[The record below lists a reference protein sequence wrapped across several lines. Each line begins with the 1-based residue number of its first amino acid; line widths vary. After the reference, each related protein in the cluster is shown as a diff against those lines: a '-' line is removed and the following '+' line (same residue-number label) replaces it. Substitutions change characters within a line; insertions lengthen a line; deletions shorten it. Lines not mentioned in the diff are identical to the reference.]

1 MSIKQKAI
9 KGVFWSV
16 IQNWGSQAGS
26 LLVFLILARLLQP
39 KDFGLVA
46 LANVL
51 ITFIQIFLE
60 QGFSQALIQR
70 QKLDREHLD
79 TAFWTQLVLG
89 FLLTIASFSGAGLIA
104 NLFQQPQLIPVIR
117 CLSVLFFFN
126 AFTQIQIALLKR
138 KFAFKTLATRAL
150 LGIFIGGIVGV
161 VVAIAG
167 FGVWSLVTQQIV
179 YEGVGI
185 IVLWGASDWRPRL
198 RVSLPHFQ
206 QLVDFGV
213 HILSFQL
220 VDFFN
225 QRTDSLLIG
234 YFLGA
239 ETLGYY
245 AIAQRILQVMT
256 QLLVGTAN
264 QVALPTFSRLQTD
277 INRFREAFYQV
288 TQLTSLIAF
297 PTFLGMI
304 VLTPELVI
312 LLFGKQ
318 WLPAIPTMQIL
329 ALAGLLRSISFF
341 NESVFM
347 AMDKPSWRV
356 RLGLLNAILNIIAC
370 LVAVRWGLIAV
381 AVAYVLSDY
390 LAFPIGLWAVSQLIK
405 IPLLTYLRQFIAP
418 LVCASIVVV
427 VLWTIKYLLQDLLNS
442 QAVLIICTV
451 MGALIY
457 GLTIRWL
464 APKLWQQ
471 SIELVTSAISPN
483 KSQNFQ

>member
-1 MSIKQKAI
+1 MSIKKETIQ
-9 KGVFWSV
+9 GVFWSA

-46 LANVL
+46 LSNIF
-51 ITFIQIFLE
+51 ITFIQIFLN
-60 QGFSQALIQR
+60 QGFSSALIQR
-70 QKLDREHLD
+70 QKLDQEHLD
-79 TAFWTQLVLG
+79 TAFWTQISLG
-89 FLLTIASFSGAGLIA
+89 FLLTIASLISAGWVA
-104 NLFQQPQLIPVIR
+104 NLFQEPQLIPLIR

-126 AFTQIQIALLKR
+126 AFSQVQIALLKR
-138 KFAFKTLATRAL
+138 KFAFKTLAIRAL
-150 LGIFIGGIVGV
+150 FGIFIGGIVGV
-161 VVAIAG
+161 VMAITG
-167 FGVWSLVTQQIV
+167 FGVWSLVAQELV

-185 IVLWGASDWRPRL
+185 IILWGASDWRPRL

-206 QLVDFGV
+206 QLFDFGV
-213 HILSFQL
+213 HILAFQL

-239 ETLGYY
+239 VALGYY
-245 AIAQRILQVMT
+245 AIAQRILKVMT

-277 INRFREAFYQV
+277 LNRFREAFYQA

-304 VLTPELVI
+304 ALTPELII

-318 WLPAIPTMQIL
+318 WLPTIPIMQIL
-329 ALAGLLRSISFF
+329 ALVGLLRSVSFF

-347 AMDKPSWRV
+347 AMDKPSWRF
-356 RLGLLNAILNIIAC
+356 RLGLLNTILNVVAC
-370 LVAVRWGLIAV
+370 FLAVRWGLMAV
-381 AVAYVLSDY
+381 ALAYVVSDY
-390 LAFPIGLWAVSQLIK
+390 LAFPISQWAVSQLIETP
-405 IPLLTYLRQFIAP
+405 ILTYLRQLIAP
-418 LVCASIVVV
+418 FVCALIMVVV
-427 VLWTIKYLLQDLLNS
+427 ILAVKYFLRDLLNS
-442 QAVLIICTV
+442 QALLVSCTV
-451 MGALIY
+451 MGAVIY

-464 APKLWQQ
+464 APQLWQQ
-471 SIELVTSAISPN
+471 LLELVTLAISPA
-483 KSQNFQ
+483 KSQIK

>member
-1 MSIKQKAI
+1 MSIKKKAI

-16 IQNWGSQAGS
+16 VQNWGSQAVS
-26 LLVFLILARLLQP
+26 LLIFLILARLLQP

-51 ITFIQIFLE
+51 IAFIQIFLS

-70 QKLDREHLD
+70 QKLDPEHLN
-79 TAFWTQLVLG
+79 TAFWSQFALG
-89 FLLTIASFSGAGLIA
+89 FLLTITGFIGAGLIA
-104 NLFQQPQLIPVIR
+104 NLFQQPQLIPLIR
-117 CLSVLFFFN
+117 CLSVLFFFD
-126 AFTQIQIALLKR
+126 AFSQVQIALLRR

-150 LGIFIGGIVGV
+150 LGIFVSGVVGIVM
-161 VVAIAG
+161 AIAG
-167 FGVWSLVTQQIV
+167 FGVWSLVAQQLV

-185 IVLWGASDWRPRL
+185 IVLWGVSDWRPRL
-198 RVSLPHFQ
+198 RVSLLHFQ
-206 QLVDFGV
+206 QLFDYGV
-213 HILSFQL
+213 HILGFQL

-264 QVALPTFSRLQTD
+264 QVALPIFSRLQTD
-277 INRFREAFYQV
+277 LNRFREAFYQG

-304 VLTPELVI
+304 MLTPELVI

-318 WLPAIPTMQIL
+318 WLPAIPIMQIL
-329 ALAGLLRSISFF
+329 ALAGLLRSVSFF
-341 NESVFM
+341 NASVFM
-347 AMDKPSWRV
+347 AMDKPAWRF
-356 RLGLLNAILNIIAC
+356 RIGLLNAILNVIAC
-370 LVAVRWGLIAV
+370 LVAVHWGLIAV

-390 LAFPIGLWAVSQLIK
+390 LAFPISLWAVSQLIK
-405 IPLLTYLRQFIAP
+405 TPMLTYLSQLIAP
-418 LVCASIVVV
+418 LVCALIMVIMI
-427 VLWTIKYLLQDLLNS
+427 LAIKYLLRDLLNS

-451 MGALIY
+451 MGALVY

-464 APKLWQQ
+464 APQLWQQ
-471 SIELVTSAISPN
+471 SLELVTLAISPN
-483 KSQNFQ
+483 KSQNSQ

>member
-1 MSIKQKAI
+1 MSIKKKAI
-9 KGVFWSV
+9 KGVFWAV

-51 ITFIQIFLE
+51 ITFMQIFLD
-60 QGFSQALIQR
+60 QGFSKALIQR
-70 QKLDREHLD
+70 QKLDLEHLD
-79 TAFWTQLVLG
+79 TAFWTQLALG
-89 FLLTIASFSGAGLIA
+89 FLLTIASFIGAGLIA
-104 NLFQQPQLIPVIR
+104 NLFQKPQLIPLIR

-126 AFTQIQIALLKR
+126 TFTQVQVALLIR

-150 LGIFIGGIVGV
+150 LGIFISGVVGV
-161 VVAIAG
+161 VMAITG
-167 FGVWSLVTQQIV
+167 LGVWSLVAQQLV

-185 IVLWGASDWRPRL
+185 IVLWRASDWRPRL
-198 RVSLPHFQ
+198 GVSLSHFR
-206 QLVDFGV
+206 QLFDFGI
-213 HILSFQL
+213 HIFGFRL

-256 QLLVGTAN
+256 QLLVETAS
-264 QVALPTFSRLQTD
+264 QVALPTFARLQTD
-277 INRFREAFYQV
+277 LNRFREAFYQA

-304 VLTPELVI
+304 MLTPELVI

-318 WLPAIPTMQIL
+318 WLPAIPIMQIL
-329 ALAGLLRSISFF
+329 ALAGLLRSVSFF
-341 NESVFM
+341 NASVITSM
-347 AMDKPSWRV
+347 NKPAWIF
-356 RLGLLNAILNIIAC
+356 RLGLLNAVLNIIAC
-370 LVAVRWGLIAV
+370 LVAIHWGLIAV

-390 LAFPIGLWAVSQLIK
+390 LAFPISLWAASQLIQT
-405 IPLLTYLRQFIAP
+405 PTLTYLRQLIAP
-418 LVCASIVVV
+418 LVCAVIMILVI
-427 VLWTIKYLLQDLLNS
+427 LAIKYLLRDLLNS
-442 QAVLIICTV
+442 QALLIFCTV

-471 SIELVTSAISPN
+471 SFELVTLAISSA
-483 KSQNFQ
+483 KS